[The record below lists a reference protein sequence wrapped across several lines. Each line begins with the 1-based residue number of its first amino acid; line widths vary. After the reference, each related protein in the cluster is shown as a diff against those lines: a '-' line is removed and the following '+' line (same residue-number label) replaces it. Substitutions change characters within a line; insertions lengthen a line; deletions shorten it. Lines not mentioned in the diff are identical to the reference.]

1 MAPLY
6 GVLDRNDCHIDVSFS
21 LKGAKRFATLNGYKQ
36 VSARYNGGYNVEI
49 LFQKVNNKWK
59 PFNN

>member
-6 GVLDRNDCHIDVSFS
+6 GVLDRNDCHTDVSFS
-21 LKGAKRFATLNGYKQ
+21 LKGAKRFATLNGYNQ
-36 VSARYNGGYNVEI
+36 VSSRYNGGYNVEI